1 MTNNY
6 KKYKVTDLICKN
18 KYGTFIVPEEH
29 NRPVTRKLRKGKVHE
44 PNTIEFIRKN
54 YDNKNIVTAGTYIGD
69 FLPAFHNIP
78 QVFAFEPVKE
88 NHIYA
93 NLNKNLNNLDNVTLE
108 NLCLSN
114 INTKQN
120 MVTHNARG
128 IPRGGSSSIIQI
140 DSLSE
145 NERTEEV
152 TSIKLDDYLNH
163 NGSPISI
170 IQLDVEGHE
179 TQVIE
184 GGIKTI
190 EKNKPIIII
199 ESIPKKYIENK
210 LFELG
215 YSYHHR
221 KLHCNTILYI
231 KNKHI
236 LNF

>member
-18 KYGTFIVPEEH
+18 KYGTFIVPKEH
-29 NRPVTRKLRKGKVHE
+29 KRPVTHALRNGKVYE

-78 QVFAFEPVKE
+78 KVFAFEPVTE
-88 NHIYA
+88 NYIYA

-120 MVTHNARG
+120 MVTHINNV
-128 IPRGGSSSIIQI
+128 PCGGGSSIIQI

-145 NERTEEV
+145 NKRTEEV

-163 NGSPISI
+163 NRSPISI

-199 ESIPKKYIENK
+199 ESKPKKYIKNK

-215 YSYHHR
+215 YSYHHT
-221 KLHCNTILYI
+221 KLHHNTILYI